1 MNPTG
6 DSDEELRKGIEASL
20 AYLNNAAPAA
30 KPVNPKQ
37 REKDIDEVW
46 RIEGRRREEA
56 KLLKNLGCRRNPD
69 RTNRANHVE
78 IAKDDAANEDEP
90 LIVTEYHNGQ
100 RVRMAYQVITDD
112 ILYEYLL
119 NHQDLTVLEVIDGNI
134 REEFKTFTHDETT
147 GEVFCEVAVSIGKAK
162 LQGPDSGR
170 LKFWVQCD
178 ENGVSPVEHNDPQPA
193 FANCATQYDVYVD
206 FINPHDQDRHKFVL
220 RLRDVYPL
228 QKDNEENGKSF
239 RTIGWHSTYVSEKQ
253 NGVLWINSEG
263 PLLDPAEASDSN
275 FDSDDDRK
283 ERAKLKRERQKYKD
297 LKAKRKHRKNKSK
310 KRSKDVEGEEPS
322 GAVEQAATPPK
333 LVHIEAVSPKVTRRV
348 RLIDLVAEA
357 PAPIGLNL
365 DKAVF
370 AARVQAEEMVPVNV
384 EGEDNNQVEAHDD
397 HVAVTE
403 TLKRAVIENLINR
416 YREPIKAMVMANY
429 EKELQVMVEN
439 ALQDKLKEYYEL
451 VDLGRADAVKSI
463 C

>member
-193 FANCATQYDVYVD
+193 FANCPTQYDVYVD

-297 LKAKRKHRKNKSK
+297 LKAKRKHRKSK
-310 KRSKDVEGEEPS
+310 KQSKAVEGEEPE
-322 GAVEQAATPPK
+322 VRQ
-333 LVHIEAVSPKVTRRV
+333 RV

-357 PAPIGLNL
+357 PAPVGLDL
-365 DKAVF
+365 DRAAF
-370 AARVQAEEMVPVNV
+370 AAHVQAEEMVPVQI
-384 EGEDNNQVEAHDD
+384 EGEDFQVVINEPAEEDNNQIEANDD

>member
-193 FANCATQYDVYVD
+193 FANCPTQYDVYVD

-297 LKAKRKHRKNKSK
+297 LKAKRKHRKSK
-310 KRSKDVEGEEPS
+310 KQSKAVEGEEPE
-322 GAVEQAATPPK
+322 VRQ
-333 LVHIEAVSPKVTRRV
+333 RV

-357 PAPIGLNL
+357 PAPVGLDL
-365 DKAVF
+365 DRAAF
-370 AARVQAEEMVPVNV
+370 AAHVQAEEMVPVQI
-384 EGEDNNQVEAHDD
+384 EGEDFQVVINEPAEEDNNQVEAHDD

>member
-119 NHQDLTVLEVIDGNI
+119 NHQDLTVLEVIDGHM

-297 LKAKRKHRKNKSK
+297 LKAKRKHRKSK
-310 KRSKDVEGEEPS
+310 KQSKAVEGEEPE
-322 GAVEQAATPPK
+322 VRQ
-333 LVHIEAVSPKVTRRV
+333 RV

-357 PAPIGLNL
+357 PAPVGLDL
-365 DKAVF
+365 DRAAF
-370 AARVQAEEMVPVNV
+370 AAHVQAEEMVPVQI
-384 EGEDNNQVEAHDD
+384 EGEDFQVVINEPAEEDNNQVEAHDD